1 MSLTCVFS
9 GAVHGVNAVPVEVE
23 VNAADSGNI
32 DIKLVGLP
40 DAAVRESVDR
50 VVTAIKNSGL
60 RWPNKPIT
68 INLAPADIRKEGPSF
83 DLPIAVGMVSLAQ
96 EQNGAL
102 KEGAL
107 EKCAM
112 AGELALDG
120 RVRPIKGILP
130 LTLQAKQRGLK
141 AIFVP
146 KENAIEASIVEGIYV
161 YGINT
166 LRDAYEL
173 LSGESEIKPER
184 LDREAFFRSKQSYP
198 IDFNEVRGQASAK
211 RALEVAMAGG
221 HNILML
227 GSPGTGKSMLAKRLA
242 TILPTMTEEEAIET
256 TKIHSVAGLVDS
268 KNSFVATRPFRSPHH
283 TISDVGLLGGSS
295 HPSPGEVSLA
305 HNGILFLDE
314 LPEFRR
320 STLEVLRQPLEDGQV
335 TISRAAGKFTFPSRF
350 SLVAAMNPCPC
361 GYLGDPARE
370 CRCSPNQIEKYRQ
383 RISGPLLD
391 RIDLHVDVPA
401 VDYRELRA
409 ESGGETSMVIRERVE
424 EARQVQLA
432 RFISHPGV
440 LCNAD
445 MGNRLVTEFCR
456 LDHQSERT
464 LEQAMNSLN
473 FSARAYDRILKVSRT
488 LADLEGSR
496 DVREVHVMEAI
507 QYRTLDR
514 NMWV

>member
-40 DAAVRESVDR
+40 DAAVRESIDR
-50 VVTAIKNSGL
+50 VVTAIKNSGF

-83 DLPIAVGMVSLAQ
+83 DLAIAVGMICLAQ

-107 EKCAM
+107 EKCSM

-120 RVRPIKGILP
+120 RIRPIKGVLP
-130 LTLQAKQRGLK
+130 LTLQAKQQGLK

-146 KENAIEASIVEGIYV
+146 RENAVEASIVEGIYV
-161 YGINT
+161 YGIET
-166 LRDAYEL
+166 LRDAYDL
-173 LSGESEIKPER
+173 LSGESSIKPQR
-184 LDREAFFRSKQSYP
+184 LDREVFFRSRQNYL
-198 IDFNEVRGQASAK
+198 IDFNEVKGQAHAK

-256 TKIHSVAGLVDS
+256 TKIHSVAGLVDA
-268 KNSFVATRPFRSPHH
+268 KNSFLATRPFRSPHH

-401 VDYRELRA
+401 VDYKELRA
-409 ESGGETSMVIRERVE
+409 ETGGESSEVIRERVE

-440 LCNAD
+440 IANAD
-445 MGNRLVTEFCR
+445 MGTRLVTEFCQ
-456 LDHQSERT
+456 LDRHSERT
-464 LEQAMNSLN
+464 LEQAMDSLN
-473 FSARAYDRILKVSRT
+473 FSARAYDRILKVART
-488 LADLEGSR
+488 LSDLEGTR
-496 DVREVHVMEAI
+496 DIQEVHVLEAI

-514 NMWV
+514 NLWV